1 MAAKRVERMLE
12 KVTLML
18 SDVVAVLGSMN
29 IIAAELDR

>member
-18 SDVVAVLGSMN
+18 SDVVTVLGSMN
-29 IIAAELDR
+29 IIAAELDC